1 MRTVIQ
7 RSTRPRGFSLI
18 ELLLVLVIL
27 SVLAAI
33 IVPRFTGVSEKS
45 RKTKAETE
53 IAYISTA
60 LKRYEVEVGRFPSTD
75 DGLEALIRQPSGL
88 PEGKWGGPYLD
99 RGVPVDPWGK
109 PYVYRSP
116 GQNNIDFDL
125 YSLGPD
131 GREGGDDITN
141 WSPI

>member
-1 MRTVIQ
+1 MNTDEKRILFLSVCICAPSVAHQNLFEEEIMRTT
-7 RSTRPRGFSLI
+7 TRGSSRVRGFSLI

-75 DGLEALIRQPSGL
+75 DGL
-88 PEGKWGGPYLD
+88 
-99 RGVPVDPWGK
+99 
-109 PYVYRSP
+109 
-116 GQNNIDFDL
+116 
-125 YSLGPD
+125 
-131 GREGGDDITN
+131 
-141 WSPI
+141 